1 MMRIEMSME
10 FWILSDKRLDSITQW
25 QAAIDSEGY
34 PLRLSIEKS
43 FGALN
48 GFLPSSLRD
57 DLTGFECY
65 HESAAK
71 FVQDKPHF
79 HFDRNWKYVLAI
91 RWLGSKRSES
101 VAAWIAGSAY
111 AQATDGVMVDDQ
123 EEKIRNAAEA
133 RDVARRMYE
142 APEFDIKPVID
153 ELMPKL
159 ERELP
164 KAEEMLRQLKRS

>member
-1 MMRIEMSME
+1 MSME
-10 FWILSDKRLDSITQW
+10 LWILSDKRLDSITQW

-43 FGALN
+43 LATLN
-48 GFLPSSLRD
+48 GFLPSSLLD

-65 HESAAK
+65 HDSAAK
-71 FVQDKPHF
+71 FMQDKPHF
-79 HFDRNWKYVLAI
+79 RFDRNWKYVLAI

-101 VAAWIAGSAY
+101 VAAWMAGSAY
-111 AQATDGVMVDDQ
+111 AQATDGIIVDDQ

-133 RDVARRMYE
+133 RDVVRRIYE
-142 APEFDIKPVID
+142 APELDIKSVVD

-159 ERELP
+159 ESELS
-164 KAEEMLRQLKRS
+164 KAEEILRQLKRS